1 MPEIPMIQRKAMP
14 RPETI
19 KENIIL
25 GKVKFNSGNKNRQ
38 QGAKSEKRE
47 SQTQTGSHMQLR
59 DRGSFGFSQDV
70 GLSDFRIPAVSV
82 HTDVLVLQSMPML
95 WGVDN
100 GILLARVRVV
110 LIVTSNQIP
119 FTTALHCSCHSN
131 TDQIVRIPKQNSGAE
146 DHNRTNCFPMES

>member
-47 SQTQTGSHMQLR
+47 SQTQTGSHRQLR
-59 DRGSFGFSQDV
+59 DQGSFGFS
-70 GLSDFRIPAVSV
+70 
-82 HTDVLVLQSMPML
+82 
-95 WGVDN
+95 
-100 GILLARVRVV
+100 
-110 LIVTSNQIP
+110 
-119 FTTALHCSCHSN
+119 
-131 TDQIVRIPKQNSGAE
+131 
-146 DHNRTNCFPMES
+146 